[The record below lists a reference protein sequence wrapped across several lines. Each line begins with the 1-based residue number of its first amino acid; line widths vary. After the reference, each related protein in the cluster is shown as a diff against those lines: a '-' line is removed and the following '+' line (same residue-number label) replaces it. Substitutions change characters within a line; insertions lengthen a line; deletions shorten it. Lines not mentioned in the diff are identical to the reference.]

1 MDRVED
7 LFYSFYRDIEF
18 SCDFRVLGSLH
29 HDRDRTSGDAGYS
42 LWIFIAAVLM
52 LVLLIYVWS
61 HIHMTE
67 LEYQIA
73 RELSSREQLAE
84 EQAKLKV
91 ELATLKSPQRIETI
105 AREKL
110 QMTYPGREQVILI
123 K

>member
-1 MDRVED
+1 MQAVE
-7 LFYSFYRDIEF
+7 
-18 SCDFRVLGSLH
+18 VLKQTVREQDQPSSS
-29 HDRDRTSGDAGYS
+29 SGYGT
-42 LWIFIAAVLM
+42 WIFITTILMAVA
-52 LVLLIYVWS
+52 LLYVWC

-73 RELSSREQLAE
+73 RELSTREQLLE
-84 EQAKLKV
+84 QQAKLKV

-110 QMTYPGREQVILI
+110 QMTYPEREQVISL

>member
-1 MDRVED
+1 MQAVE
-7 LFYSFYRDIEF
+7 
-18 SCDFRVLGSLH
+18 VLRQTVREQAG
-29 HDRDRTSGDAGYS
+29 TSSEVGYTT
-42 LWIFIAAVLM
+42 WIFIAAVLM
-52 LVLLIYVWS
+52 AVLLVYVWS

-73 RELSSREQLAE
+73 REMNNREQFTE

-105 AREKL
+105 AKEYL
-110 QMTYPGREQVILI
+110 QMMYPERQQVILL

>member
-1 MDRVED
+1 MQAVE
-7 LFYSFYRDIEF
+7 
-18 SCDFRVLGSLH
+18 VLKQTARAQDGSSGSL
-29 HDRDRTSGDAGYS
+29 GYS
-42 LWIFIAAVLM
+42 TWIFITTLLMAVA
-52 LVLLIYVWS
+52 LLYVWC

-73 RELSSREQLAE
+73 QELSSQAQLAE
-84 EQAKLKV
+84 DQAKLKL

-110 QMTYPGREQVILI
+110 QMTYPGREQVILL

>member
-1 MDRVED
+1 MEAVE
-7 LFYSFYRDIEF
+7 
-18 SCDFRVLGSLH
+18 VLKQTV
-29 HDRDRTSGDAGYS
+29 RQEEKSGGEIGYS
-42 LWIFIAAVLM
+42 TWIFIASVLRAVT
-52 LVLLIYVWS
+52 LIYVWS
-61 HIHMTE
+61 HLHMTE

-73 RELSSREQLAE
+73 RELSGRERLTE

-110 QMTYPGREQVILI
+110 SMVYPDREQVISI

>member
-1 MDRVED
+1 MQAVE
-7 LFYSFYRDIEF
+7 
-18 SCDFRVLGSLH
+18 VLKQTV
-29 HDRDRTSGDAGYS
+29 REQDRTSFNVGYS
-42 LWIFIAAVLM
+42 TWIFIATILM
-52 LVLLIYVWS
+52 AVLLIYVWS

-73 RELSSREQLAE
+73 RELSNKEQLSE

-91 ELATLKSPQRIETI
+91 ELATLKSPQRIEII

-110 QMTYPGREQVILI
+110 QMTYPGREQVILL

>member
-1 MDRVED
+1 MQAAE
-7 LFYSFYRDIEF
+7 
-18 SCDFRVLGSLH
+18 VLKQTV
-29 HDRDRTSGDAGYS
+29 RQRERTGDVGYTT
-42 LWIFIAAVLM
+42 WIFIASILMAVA
-52 LVLLIYVWS
+52 LIYVWS

-73 RELSSREQLAE
+73 RELSNRERLTE

-105 AREKL
+105 ARNKL
-110 QMTYPGREQVILI
+110 QMVYPEREQVILL